1 MSESDKNP
9 AVTAA
14 SPPPSP
20 AVTQEQAAKSPAAS
34 PHPVRHDPQQIGPY
48 RILEKIGEGGMGV
61 IYKAE
66 QRQPVRRVVAL
77 KVIKLGMDTREV
89 IARFEA
95 ERQALAMM
103 SHPNVARVLDAG
115 VTEQGRPYFAME
127 FVAGIPL
134 DEFCDQK
141 KLSTRQRLMLFVP
154 VCMAVQHAHQKG
166 IIHRDL
172 KPSNV
177 LVMMIDGKACP
188 KVIDFGIAKATNQ
201 QLTQQ
206 TLFTQTG
213 AMIGTPAYMS
223 PEQARTSGL
232 DVDTRTDIYSLGVM
246 LYQLLTGTLPLD
258 PDELQK
264 AGSDGMA
271 RMIQES
277 EPHRPSTR
285 ITALRHTPRPDSA
298 PDEIAKKHKT
308 DPKTLHRELRGDLDC
323 IVLKAMEKDPGHR
336 YQTANALGMDI
347 ERYLNDEPIAARP
360 PSTTYRLR
368 KLIRRHRIAF
378 AAAAVVLL
386 FLIGGLAATVFEL
399 RRAQEE
405 RDKALASEVRAQR
418 ARSDAVAA
426 NVFMRNLFTSTM
438 GSTDS
443 TTRLEESVRRLDKG
457 LLAWQP
463 ETEAG
468 CRIMIAQTYMT
479 ANMPREA
486 QTQFAEALKLSHQSD
501 AEQRHSIAGMA
512 LRGLG
517 NVALKMSDLPAA
529 AKNLQDAATEFRLAR
544 GEEAQASAVLESLGS
559 VRQSMGQGQ
568 VAHEV
573 RIEAL
578 ELRVTLLTSQIAS
591 HPSDVQA
598 MNERG
603 FAYLRLGQASK
614 AAADFEGAERAD
626 PSNYLEWYYLSL
638 SQLNA
643 EDVAGYRKS
652 AAEMLKSFGITQN
665 RQAAGRVAIVCALGN
680 PGVGDMAKVR
690 QIAESAI
697 SVDANRAAGR
707 WFYVGKALAQYRDAD
722 YPAAMQSLALSRG
735 VVGVFAPTN
744 VDLILAMCQ
753 FRSGNTAAARQ
764 TYRLA
769 VGRLNGDMQR
779 LDTLPN
785 AINLSDFMI
794 CQCLKR
800 EADTMFSGRTTS
812 RPATSPVGSQN
823 Q

>member
-1 MSESDKNP
+1 MAEP
-9 AVTAA
+9 AKDPGVTA
-14 SPPPSP
+14 PSAP
-20 AVTQEQAAKSPAAS
+20 EVTAEHAPKSPVPTAR
-34 PHPVRHDPQQIGPY
+34 PGHPDVQQIGAY

-66 QRQPVRRVVAL
+66 QRHPVRRIVAL

-115 VTEQGRPYFAME
+115 MTEQGRPYFAME

-141 KLSTRQRLMLFVP
+141 KLSTRQRLLLFVP

-232 DVDTRTDIYSLGVM
+232 DVDTRTDVYSLGVM
-246 LYQLLTGTLPLD
+246 LYQLLTGMLPLD

-264 AGSDGMA
+264 AGYEGMA

-277 EPHRPSTR
+277 EPRRPSTR
-285 ITALRHTPRPDSA
+285 ITTPRNSSRPDGGE
-298 PDEIAKKHKT
+298 EIARRHKT
-308 DPKTLHRELRGDLDC
+308 DAKTLHRELRGDLDC
-323 IVLKAMEKDPGHR
+323 IVLKAMEKDPAHR
-336 YQTANALGMDI
+336 YQTANALGMDL

-360 PSTTYRLR
+360 ASATYRFR
-368 KLIRRHRIAF
+368 KLVRRHRIAF
-378 AAAAVVLL
+378 AAAGVVAL
-386 FLIGGLAATVFEL
+386 FLIGALIATAYEL

-405 RDKALASEVRAQR
+405 RDRALASEVKAQR
-418 ARSDAVAA
+418 ARGEAVAA
-426 NVFMRNLFTSTM
+426 SGFMRNVFTSAM

-457 LLAWQP
+457 LLASQP

-479 ANMPREA
+479 ANMPKEA
-486 QTQFAEALKLSHQSD
+486 QAQFAQALKLSQR
-501 AEQRHSIAGMA
+501 AETDERHGIAGMA

-517 NVALKMSDLPAA
+517 NVALKKNDLASA
-529 AKNLQDAATEFRLAR
+529 AKNLQDAATELRLAR
-544 GEEAQASAVLESLGS
+544 GEEAAAVGVLEQLGS
-559 VRQSMGQGQ
+559 ARQLMGQG
-568 VAHEV
+568 VLAHEARV
-573 RIEAL
+573 EAL
-578 ELRVTLLTSQIAS
+578 QLRVPVLTAQIAA
-591 HPSDVQA
+591 HPNDLQPL
-598 MNERG
+598 NELG
-603 FAYLRLGQASK
+603 FVYVRLGAPSK
-614 AAADFEGAERAD
+614 AVAEFEAAEKVD
-626 PSNYLEWYYLSL
+626 PSNYLEWYYLALCELCADDS
-638 SQLNA
+638 
-643 EDVAGYRKS
+643 AGYRRS
-652 AAEMLKSFGITQN
+652 AAEMLSRFGTSEN
-665 RQAAGRVAIVCALGN
+665 RQVSSRVAIVCALGN
-680 PGVGDMAKVR
+680 PGVGDLARVR
-690 QIAESAI
+690 RIADGATNIDSTRLA
-697 SVDANRAAGR
+697 SR
-707 WFYVGKALAQYRDAD
+707 WFYIGKALAQYRDGD
-722 YPAAMQSLALSRG
+722 YPAATQSLALAQG

-744 VDLILAMCQ
+744 AELLQAMCQ
-753 FRSGNTAAARQ
+753 FRAGEIARARI
-764 TYRLA
+764 TYRSALS
-769 VGRLNGDMQR
+769 RLNTDLQR
-779 LDTLPN
+779 LETLPN
-785 AINLSDFMI
+785 AQNLADYMI

-800 EADTMFSGRTTS
+800 EADALFSAKASTQ
-812 RPATSPVGSQN
+812 PAKGKG
-823 Q
+823 